1 MSDEQVSSETMPVKI
16 LVVDDDPGFRRLCTM
31 MLGDA
36 KIPHVAVGSSKEAL
50 RALEEAR
57 DEPFDLILLDME
69 LPGMKGWELLKFLRE
84 RGRDIPVI
92 LVTVLEDVRDKVR
105 ALDLG
110 ADDYLTK
117 PFAFDELLS
126 RLQAVMRRSR
136 VRSLLHVGDLTID
149 PLLRRVRN
157 AGRSV
162 DLTPREFELLGLL
175 VEEPGRVVSKEEF
188 LRRVWK
194 LEGEPGT
201 NFLQVHLSRMRP
213 KLASGGVRIETVQGR
228 GYRLVEVGLED
239 DFDGEAPDASAG
251 AGRAVSEENEPSA

>member
-1 MSDEQVSSETMPVKI
+1 
-16 LVVDDDPGFRRLCTM
+16 
-31 MLGDA
+31 
-36 KIPHVAVGSSKEAL
+36 
-50 RALEEAR
+50 
-57 DEPFDLILLDME
+57 
-69 LPGMKGWELLKFLRE
+69 
-84 RGRDIPVI
+84 
-92 LVTVLEDVRDKVR
+92 
-105 ALDLG
+105 
-110 ADDYLTK
+110 
-117 PFAFDELLS
+117 
-126 RLQAVMRRSR
+126 MRRSR
-136 VRSLLHVGDLTID
+136 VRSLVHVGDLTID

-213 KLASGGVRIETVQGR
+213 KARLRGVRIETVQGR

-239 DFDGEAPDASAG
+239 ELGAEAPDAGAG
-251 AGRAVSEENEPSA
+251 AGRAVSDGERAVA